1 MSIIIDCFQD
11 KTPGREMLETDDFS
25 DFVPVITKI
34 VRQENSFKI
43 IFPFNFNFVRSMSN
57 TENVN

>member
-1 MSIIIDCFQD
+1 MCVIIDCFQD
-11 KTPGREMLETDDFS
+11 KTSGRELLETDDFS

-43 IFPFNFNFVRSMSN
+43 IFLLTSIVTGQSQILKM
-57 TENVN
+57 